1 MLPQTMMLRTGKMYK
16 LRDLPKI
23 LTFPQHQEGSE
34 EQIYQ
39 DLTLFRP
46 HKKDEFKDLTYAELV
61 TIYKS
66 KDSTP
71 LVDGQKNILTK
82 LETVKH
88 RVCYT
93 MCRNNVD
100 FSKIYVE

>member
-1 MLPQTMMLRTGKMYK
+1 MLRTGKMYK
-16 LRDLPKI
+16 FRNLPKI
-23 LTFPQHQEGSE
+23 LTFPQHKGGSE

-46 HKKDEFKDLTYAELV
+46 HKDLTYAEQV